1 MEKLFDPRILSDF
14 ALAPAFASQS
24 ACISSGNE
32 TNNLFAVIRF
42 SFKFRLL
49 IDATFFSFF
58 LFFYR
63 CRGCLLASKNFNF
76 FDDIRVPCGPS
87 RINSSSIILLYA
99 RKITKFFQVWQRQFL
114 FPLRAVA
121 CTSQWLVL
129 NSQSVYS
136 NLLLFIFR
144 EKFKSA
150 AITFSP
156 FTDSLS

>member
-14 ALAPAFASQS
+14 ALAPPRNRPVLVREMKRTICLRLFDSHLNFASWSMQ
-24 ACISSGNE
+24 
-32 TNNLFAVIRF
+32 RF
-42 SFKFRLL
+42 FP
-49 IDATFFSFF
+49 FFF
-58 LFFYR
+58 FFYR

>member
-14 ALAPAFASQS
+14 ALAPPRNRPVLVREMKRTICLRLFDSHLNFASWSMQ
-24 ACISSGNE
+24 
-32 TNNLFAVIRF
+32 R
-42 SFKFRLL
+42 
-49 IDATFFSFF
+49 FFSFF

-76 FDDIRVPCGPS
+76 FDDIRVPSGPS

>member
-14 ALAPAFASQS
+14 ALAPPRNRPVLVREMKRTICLRLFDSHLNFASWSMQRFFPFFFFFIAAAV
-24 ACISSGNE
+24 ACSRVKISISSTIFAFHAGRAE
-32 TNNLFAVIRF
+32 STLPRLFYYTLE
-42 SFKFRLL
+42 KQ
-49 IDATFFSFF
+49 
-58 LFFYR
+58 
-63 CRGCLLASKNFNF
+63 
-76 FDDIRVPCGPS
+76 
-87 RINSSSIILLYA
+87 
-99 RKITKFFQVWQRQFL
+99 ITKFFQVWQRQFL